1 MNCNVKENLESMRKL
16 YVRRMYSTH
25 IGKYISLDTIIGEE
39 NWWNVPK
46 HTDSV
51 SHRLN
56 PSPSPQFSSHL
67 IAFSSTMLL
76 LDKVHLVSVACY
88 SRVFSSN
95 QRYRDRQQQKLSQ
108 HHTKSIAGSHRK
120 YCRLGNENERDDNS
134 SSHKW
139 HCGAIAAYSS
149 LVLFLC
155 PITISWIVDRASSSS
170 SSSLKLNS
178 KIAYVISNFGAHSK
192 SISGIVCLLA
202 RQIHRDHRKL
212 AIAQPANSFKTVHQI
227 NQSSWEREKNER
239 ARARYLDIVDPY

>member
-1 MNCNVKENLESMRKL
+1 MNCNVKENLESMREL

-25 IGKYISLDTIIGEE
+25 IGKYISSDTIIGEE

-46 HTDSV
+46 HADSV
-51 SHRLN
+51 SHRLK

-76 LDKVHLVSVACY
+76 DRVHLVSTVACY

-95 QRYRDRQQQKLSQ
+95 QRYRDGQQQKLSQ

-120 YCRLGNENERDDNS
+120 YRRFGNENERDDNS

-170 SSSLKLNS
+170 SSSSLKLNS

-202 RQIHRDHRKL
+202 RRSWS
-212 AIAQPANSFKTVHQI
+212 PKTCYSTTSQFI
-227 NQSSWEREKNER
+227 QDRSSDKSIELREREKNER